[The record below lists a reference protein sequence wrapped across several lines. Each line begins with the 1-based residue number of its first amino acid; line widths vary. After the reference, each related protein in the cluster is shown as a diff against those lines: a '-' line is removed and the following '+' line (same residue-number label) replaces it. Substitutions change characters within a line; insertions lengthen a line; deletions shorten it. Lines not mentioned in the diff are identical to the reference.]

1 MGNLTIATTFIV
13 LVNVLMWFSALAML
27 DVNPTGSICFH
38 AEGSIIGNS
47 ISSVGNYSTVN
58 NDALGDLPNAEGT
71 VTTAS
76 NPFTDIFN
84 NILSWFKT
92 APGLKYIYGVVS
104 APYNVLSCTGLPN
117 EFIVGIGTLWYMV
130 SLLVLLAFLWGRD

>member
-13 LVNVLMWFSALAML
+13 LVNILMWFSSIAML

-38 AEGSIIGNS
+38 TNGSIIENS
-47 ISSVGNYSTVN
+47 VKSSGNYSTLN
-58 NDALGDLPNAEGT
+58 NDVLGDLPNAEGT
-71 VTTAS
+71 VTTSS

-84 NILSWFKT
+84 NILTWFKT

-104 APYNVLSCTGLPN
+104 APYNVLSCTGMPN

-130 SLLVLLAFLWGRD
+130 SFLVLLAFLWGRD